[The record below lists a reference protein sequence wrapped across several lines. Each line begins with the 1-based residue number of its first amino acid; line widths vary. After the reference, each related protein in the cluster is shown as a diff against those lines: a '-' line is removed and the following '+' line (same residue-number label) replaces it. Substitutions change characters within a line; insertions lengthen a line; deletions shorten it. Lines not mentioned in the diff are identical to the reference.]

1 MPREIK
7 RFFTA
12 DTHFG
17 HGTIADL
24 RGFADTEEHDA
35 RILAWIN
42 MMVSKRDELFI
53 LGDFAWKN
61 PGKYRSQIQCQHVRL
76 VKGNH
81 DKPMAN
87 RNVFGETPE
96 ILRTKIRDVR
106 TVLSHYPQA
115 HWDGSHRGAFHL
127 YGHTHATKE
136 AHLDAA
142 FPGRRSIDVGIDN
155 AMRLLFM
162 PRPFSEVELYIL
174 LSARPGHDILKQY
187 EQERIE

>member
-1 MPREIK
+1 MPRETK

-17 HGTIADL
+17 HGTIADV
-24 RGFADTEEHDA
+24 RGFEDSAEHDSHV
-35 RILAWIN
+35 IAWIN
-42 MMVSKRDELFI
+42 KMVSYRDELFI
-53 LGDFAWKN
+53 LGDFAWKK
-61 PGKYRSQIQCQHVRL
+61 PGKYRLQIKCQHVRL
-76 VKGNH
+76 IKGNH
-81 DKPMAN
+81 DKPTVS

-96 ILRTKIRDVR
+96 IARTRIHNVK

-115 HWDGSHRGAFHL
+115 HWDGSHNGAFHL

-136 AHLDAA
+136 AHLDTA

-162 PRPFSEVELYIL
+162 PRPFSEDELYAM

-187 EQERIE
+187 EQARLE